1 MPQKTKN
8 KKKVPPKKQWPDLP
22 KMLLDIIGKDSTL
35 MRNIVCEGVTQSWR
49 AAAKQCNSNASL
61 PWLQLFDDHFQVPRN
76 YGDVTQPAD
85 QFNISFHRGY
95 TYSSCRWPSQGPWNY
110 FLGYSHNALV
120 TRGTSDYIYLWYPD
134 HGNYY
139 CCLPE
144 FYPKVPFMS
153 VVIYPLNE
161 DPSTRHCTVM
171 VLTGTSHPAFV
182 YYTLRGKG
190 KSGSGKLLQSTNAIG
205 FKGRFYAL
213 SLQGTVAEIIVD
225 DEFNLRIRALSS
237 KRAVPSVYSK
247 HFTEYLVES
256 DGRILLVFLI
266 SRKTTNV
273 VDDVEVF
280 RLNIEDLSWEKMGT
294 LGEKTLFLGTNC
306 CMLVSSSK
314 ARCSRNCV
322 YFSVNTNDGWREFDM
337 EEGSILPAW
346 KAAMPRTEFPIW
358 IEPVPQE

>member
-1 MPQKTKN
+1 MAQKTKN

-22 KMLLDIIGKDSTL
+22 KMLLDIFGKDSAL
-35 MRNIVCEGVTQSWR
+35 MRNIVYEGVTKSWR

-61 PWLQLFDDHFQVPRN
+61 PWLQLFDDHFHVPRN

-95 TYSSCRWPSQGPWNY
+95 TYSPCRWPSQGPWNY

-144 FYPKVPFMS
+144 FDPKVPFMS
-153 VVIYPLNE
+153 VVISPLNE

-182 YYTLRGKG
+182 YCTLRGKG
-190 KSGSGKLLQSTNAIG
+190 NVPGWMKQDCILTDPHCQNRSGSGKLLQFTNAVG

-225 DEFNLRIRALSS
+225 DEFNLRIRAL
-237 KRAVPSVYSK
+237 
-247 HFTEYLVES
+247 
-256 DGRILLVFLI
+256 
-266 SRKTTNV
+266 
-273 VDDVEVF
+273 
-280 RLNIEDLSWEKMGT
+280 
-294 LGEKTLFLGTNC
+294 
-306 CMLVSSSK
+306 
-314 ARCSRNCV
+314 
-322 YFSVNTNDGWREFDM
+322 
-337 EEGSILPAW
+337 
-346 KAAMPRTEFPIW
+346 
-358 IEPVPQE
+358 